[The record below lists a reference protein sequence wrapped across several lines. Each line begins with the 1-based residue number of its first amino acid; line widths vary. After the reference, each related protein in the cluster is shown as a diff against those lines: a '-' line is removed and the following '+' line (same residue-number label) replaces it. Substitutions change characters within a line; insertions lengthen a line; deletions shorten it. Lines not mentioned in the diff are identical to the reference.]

1 MRISMLCR
9 KQSGYA
15 RKGELDVSE
24 VVSFTPT
31 LVGRDVFCRDLMDLA
46 GELAV
51 IELAAAAG
59 MARFGD
65 WGGSTSNSLADLT
78 DM

>member
-1 MRISMLCR
+1 M
-9 KQSGYA
+9 
-15 RKGELDVSE
+15 
-24 VVSFTPT
+24 SFTPT

-65 WGGSTSNSLADLT
+65 WGGSTSNSLADST